1 MLLHKLT
8 IFHRVVITIILLL
21 IPIVGLYAYSNQVSQ
36 TVVRNE
42 IRESIGH
49 RLSFLHNRL
58 ELQVD
63 LVAKGAYQLH
73 GDPILKSFQTAIG
86 SETYFDVIDFKR
98 QVEERISIQ
107 NNMSDWKTDTSVYF
121 PRNEQ
126 VINPY
131 SLVLYDAD
139 VLRESVYAKWTTI
152 TQPAETGDKPRYEF
166 VYRAVD
172 PIFGAADP
180 LQADHIVEKKFSDEN
195 LIQMLDDYKSSG
207 QGDPFLYHAE
217 HEVIANRSGNAKLI
231 EQVNAALAD
240 KDLSASGSFT
250 ADLSGEPYQV
260 YFIPNEHLGWTLIDY
275 VPMQEVL
282 APIED
287 SKRLFYVST
296 ALLLLMS
303 LFAAFMLYRH
313 VQIPIRTLIRS
324 LRLVQKGEFSSRI
337 HYTTNNEFSFVYQ
350 RFNDMIE
357 QIQQL
362 INNVYS
368 AQLLAREAQLKQL
381 QSQINP
387 HFLYNCLYYIVNMAR
402 LERLGP
408 IEKMAINLGDFFKY
422 TTRLEKSDATIED
435 ELKLL
440 NHYLEIQQL
449 RMKRIEYRIEVPEEM
464 MKLCVPR
471 LLLQPIVEN
480 AVIHG
485 IEPKPGGG
493 LIRISGGMDTQ
504 RAWIEVEDNGI
515 GMPKEQMDKLMLQ
528 LKQPMSEEMGYG
540 VWNVNQRLAIRYG
553 RGSGI
558 TYSTGSDGGCIVRLS
573 WNLKAADDGT
583 EGEQHV

>member
-8 IFHRVVITIILLL
+8 IFHRVVITIVLLL
-21 IPIVGLYAYSNQVSQ
+21 IPIVGLFAYSNQVSQ

-42 IRESIGH
+42 IRDSIGH

-58 ELQVD
+58 ELQVE
-63 LVAKGAYQLH
+63 LVAKGAFQLDE
-73 GDPILKSFQTAIG
+73 DPILKSFQTVIT

-107 NNMSDWKTDTSVYF
+107 NNMSDWKTDTTVYF
-121 PRNEQ
+121 PQNKQ

-131 SLVLYDAD
+131 SIRTFDSKHLMDSIYNSWSTH
-139 VLRESVYAKWTTI
+139 R
-152 TQPAETGDKPRYEF
+152 TGTEDKPRYEF
-166 VYRAVD
+166 IYRSVD
-172 PIFGAADP
+172 PIFGISNP

-195 LIQMLDDYKSSG
+195 LIQMLDDYKASG
-207 QGDPFLYHAE
+207 QGDPFLYHEE
-217 HEVIANRSGNAKLI
+217 HEIIANRSSDNQLI
-231 EQVNAALAD
+231 EQVKAVLDN
-240 KDLSASGSFT
+240 KDLTTSGSFT
-250 ADLSGEPYQV
+250 ADLSGQTYQV
-260 YFIPNEHLGWTLIDY
+260 YFIPDDQLGWTLIDY

-282 APIED
+282 SPIVD

-337 HYTTNNEFSFVYQ
+337 HYTRNNEFSFVYQ
-350 RFNDMIE
+350 RFNEMIE

-368 AQLLAREAQLKQL
+368 AQLRAREAQLKQL

-402 LERLGP
+402 LERLEP
-408 IEKMAINLGDFFKY
+408 IEKMAMNLGDFFKY
-422 TTRLEKSDATIED
+422 TTRLEKSDATLED

-440 NHYLEIQQL
+440 ENYLEIQKL
-449 RMKRIEYRIEVPEEM
+449 RMSRIDYRIEVPGQI
-464 MKLCVPR
+464 MKLSIPR

-493 LIRISGGMDTQ
+493 LIRITGGINQ
-504 RAWIEVEDNGI
+504 LHAWVEIEDNGI
-515 GMPKEQMDKLMLQ
+515 GMSKERMEKIMQQ
-528 LKQPMSEEMGYG
+528 LKQPVSEDMGYG

-553 RGSGI
+553 QDAGI
-558 TYSTGSDGGCIVRLS
+558 TYRPGHDGGCIVRLIWDPNAS
-573 WNLKAADDGT
+573 SDG
-583 EGEQHV
+583 EGQ